1 MFQWVCLNRS
11 RYYAKALGI
20 IKKWC
25 HIRKEKMNGNNFVLE
40 INFATTD
47 MNDFMNQLTQV
58 TNGDYQFENDD
69 QCMFFHLE
77 RMNNIVSASYYT
89 AEGNKLQMTIL
100 QPSVHCC
107 FMWFF
112 FH

>member
-69 QCMFFHLE
+69 QCIFFHLE
-77 RMNNIVSASYYT
+77 RMNNIGSVPT
-89 AEGNKLQMTIL
+89 AKDTSKSNDKKKKGKKGKK
-100 QPSVHCC
+100 
-107 FMWFF
+107 
-112 FH
+112 

>member
-69 QCMFFHLE
+69 QCMFFHLG
-77 RMNNIVSASYYT
+77 RMNNIVSVPT
-89 AEGNKLQMTIL
+89 AEDASKSNDKKKKGKKGKK
-100 QPSVHCC
+100 
-107 FMWFF
+107 
-112 FH
+112 

>member
-25 HIRKEKMNGNNFVLE
+25 HIRKEQMNGNNFVLE

-69 QCMFFHLE
+69 QCMFFHLK
-77 RMNNIVSASYYT
+77 RMNNIVSVPT
-89 AEGNKLQMTIL
+89 AEDTSKSNDKKKKGKKGKK
-100 QPSVHCC
+100 
-107 FMWFF
+107 
-112 FH
+112 